1 MAAYKLLKDL
11 KKSLK
16 ETEEMV
22 PVNWLG
28 KWYKSVRTKSIKD
41 KIDEIENDLKDKK
54 TKPCCAHDIESQRE
68 EAEIIAALEKQLKEK

>member
-11 KKSLK
+11 KKNLK

-41 KIDEIENDLKDKK
+41 RIDTLESDLKIK
-54 TKPCCAHDIESQRE
+54 
-68 EAEIIAALEKQLKEK
+68 KQLKK

>member
-11 KKSLK
+11 KKNLK

-41 KIDEIENDLKDKK
+41 RIQEIESELKDKK
-54 TKPCCAHDIESQRE
+54 VKSCCAHELESQKE
-68 EAEIIAALEKQLKEK
+68 EAEMIAVLEKQLKK

>member
-41 KIDEIENDLKDKK
+41 KIEQIENELQCKK
-54 TKPCCAHDIESQRE
+54 TKPCCAHELESQRE